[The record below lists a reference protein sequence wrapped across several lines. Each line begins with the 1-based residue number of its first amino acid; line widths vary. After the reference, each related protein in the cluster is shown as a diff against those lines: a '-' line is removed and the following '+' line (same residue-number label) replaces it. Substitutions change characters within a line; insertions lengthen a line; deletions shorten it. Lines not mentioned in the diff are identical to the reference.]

1 MSMQEKR
8 SPLEYPFLDYQGIMY
23 VLGDICKKDQAYKI
37 IHYLLNEIDDDGNLL
52 IDPKRVPTI
61 NKLIVP
67 TDIFC
72 KRFGIDRDRY
82 K

>member
-1 MSMQEKR
+1 MQEKR
-8 SPLEYPFLDYQGIMY
+8 SPLECPFLDYKGIMY
-23 VLGDICKKDQAYKI
+23 VLGDVCKKSQAYKI
-37 IHYLLNEIDDDGNLL
+37 IHDLLNEKDANGDLL
-52 IDPKRVPTI
+52 IDPKRMPNI
-61 NKLIVP
+61 GKLIVP

>member
-1 MSMQEKR
+1 
-8 SPLEYPFLDYQGIMY
+8 MY
-23 VLGDICKKDQAYKI
+23 VLGDVCKKSQAYKI
-37 IHYLLNEIDDDGNLL
+37 IHDLLNEKDANGDLL
-52 IDPKRVPTI
+52 IDPKRMPNI
-61 NKLIVP
+61 GKLIVP